1 MIHYLYLCLIHMP
14 EKDIPKIGVGT
25 NPEQRRS
32 TMERQSGFPVT
43 LYKKWAM
50 NGFIGHARENYAI
63 EQQAHAYLE
72 DVQFPMWE
80 HAPNMGGKTE
90 CFDCSLAK
98 ALGAIANAI
107 RWTPTH
113 ARPIK
118 KGMVITHKG
127 YIKNKAYLSK
137 HD

>member
-1 MIHYLYLCLIHMP
+1 MTHYLYLCLIHMP

>member
-1 MIHYLYLCLIHMP
+1 MTHYLYLCIIHMP

-32 TMERQSGFPVT
+32 TMERQSGYPVT

-50 NGFIGHARENYAI
+50 NGFIGHARENYAV

-107 RWTPTH
+107 RWTPTNP
-113 ARPIK
+113 RPLK

>member
-1 MIHYLYLCLIHMP
+1 MNYLYLCIIHMP
-14 EKDIPKIGVGT
+14 QKDIPKIGVGQHP
-25 NPEQRRS
+25 NQRRS
-32 TMERQSGFPVT
+32 EMERQSGFPVT
-43 LYKKWAM
+43 LYKKWEM
-50 NGFIGHARENYAI
+50 DGFIGHARENYAI

-80 HAPNMGGKTE
+80 HAPTMGGKTE

-127 YIKNKAYLSK
+127 YIKKKQYISK
-137 HD
+137 YD